1 MHALLQRLDQLA
13 LRVGHAS
20 AWLSLALVL
29 VTVSV
34 VGLRYGLD
42 KGSIA
47 LQETALYLH
56 GALFMLGMSYT
67 LAMDEHVRVDIF
79 YRRLPPERRALVD
92 LAGTLLL
99 LAPLCIAMLVLSW
112 DYVMVSWQRL
122 EGSADAGG
130 LPFVYLLKTLLL
142 AMPALLLV
150 QALAEGLRA
159 WLRWRGET
167 PTSLADGEGQ
177 GWN

>member
-29 VTVSV
+29 ATVTVV
-34 VGLRYGLD
+34 ALRYGFD
-42 KGSIA
+42 QGSIA

-67 LAMDEHVRVDIF
+67 LAMDAHVRVDIF

-99 LAPLCIAMLVLSW
+99 LVPLCIATLVLSW
-112 DYVMVSWQRL
+112 DYVLVSWQRL

-130 LPFVYLLKTLLL
+130 LPLVFVLKSLLL

-150 QALAEGLRA
+150 QAVAEGLRA
-159 WLRWRGET
+159 WLRWQGK
-167 PTSLADGEGQ
+167 LADTDTNGEGQ
-177 GWN
+177 GWS

>member
-29 VTVSV
+29 VTVTV
-34 VGLRYGLD
+34 VGLRYGFNQ
-42 KGSIA
+42 GSIA

-67 LAMDEHVRVDIF
+67 LARDEHVRVDIF
-79 YRRLPPERRALVD
+79 YRRMTPERRALVD
-92 LAGTLLL
+92 LVGTLAL
-99 LAPLCIAMLVLSW
+99 LAPLCITLLVLSW
-112 DYVMVSWQRL
+112 DYVLVSWQRL

-130 LPFVYLLKTLLL
+130 LPLVFVLKSLLL

-159 WLRWRGET
+159 WLRWQGHAAAR
-167 PTSLADGEGQ
+167 ADDGEGQ
-177 GWN
+177 GWS